1 MYFGLTYEQLVY
13 ELMIDLKLIKNCEED
28 LDPFDLEV
36 FIEKMYGVAYSYSIN
51 NFGEAYIMIYNEKN
65 QK

>member
-51 NFGEAYIMIYNEKN
+51 HFGEAYIMIYNEKN